1 MAAGHRRVRWSPSAE
16 NALVEAIAFV
26 FKESPNTARRLLEE
40 VLTAAASLST
50 LSERGTQ
57 VPEVDDPAIR
67 QLLCKPYR
75 VIYRVEDQDVVILA
89 LLHQRQDV
97 GRWRRTRRT

>member
-1 MAAGHRRVRWSPSAE
+1 MAAGRRRVRWSPSAE
-16 NALVEAIAFV
+16 NALDEAIAFV
-26 FKESPNTARRLLEE
+26 FKESPSTAKRLLEE

-50 LSERGTQ
+50 LSERGSH

-67 QLLCKPYR
+67 QLLCNPYR
-75 VIYRVEDQDVVILA
+75 VIYRVEDQEVVILA

-97 GRWRRTRRT
+97 GRWRRSGRT